1 MGYISMKF
9 SSNKNINKKY
19 ISISIY
25 SVDIVSRNDSW
36 IVSFL
41 SFLFLFE
48 KEIHSVAQNH
58 LYFVEFLLP
67 RLLSSEITE
76 MSHNAGHV
84 VASFKAGVCSLK

>member
-36 IVSFL
+36 FVSFL

-48 KEIHSVAQNH
+48 KETHSVAQNP
-58 LYFVEFLLP
+58 LYFAEFLLP
-67 RLLSSEITE
+67 QASE
-76 MSHNAGHV
+76 
-84 VASFKAGVCSLK
+84 F